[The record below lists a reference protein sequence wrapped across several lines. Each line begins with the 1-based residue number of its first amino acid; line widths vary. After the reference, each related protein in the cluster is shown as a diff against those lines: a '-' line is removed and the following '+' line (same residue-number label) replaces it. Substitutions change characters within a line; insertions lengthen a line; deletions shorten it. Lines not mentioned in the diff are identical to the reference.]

1 MDFIDDIGGMA
12 TSARDAILAY
22 VASKEAPEVQAA
34 DRHPTKTLYGKD
46 AINRVIQDEGDV
58 DDVQKYVIVHEG
70 FVDGAY
76 QDTKDITT
84 SGVGQT
90 GKYRDMTFKQTYD
103 IHYQDAKR
111 MIPNLDKMSKERQK
125 AIMSLAYRGDLV
137 KSPTFRGL
145 INEGKFQE
153 ASVELL
159 NHEEY
164 EGYKKNDPDNGII
177 HRLEEA
183 SKFIK
188 GET

>member
-1 MDFIDDIGGMA
+1 MFDFIDDTLSTL
-12 TSARDAILAY
+12 TSYLS
-22 VASKEAPEVQAA
+22 SKEAPAQVAGN
-34 DRHPTKTLYGKD
+34 HPIRTLYGKD
-46 AINRVIQDEGDV
+46 AINRVVQDEGDV

-76 QDTKDITT
+76 KDTKDITT

-90 GKYRDMTFKQTYD
+90 GKYMDMTFKQTYD
-103 IHYQDAKR
+103 IHFQDAQR
-111 MIPNLDKMSKERQK
+111 MIPDLDKMSKERQK
-125 AIMSLAYRGDLV
+125 AIMSLAYRGDLA
-137 KSPTFRGL
+137 KSPTFRDL
-145 INEGKFQE
+145 VNEGKFEE

-164 EGYKKNDPDNGII
+164 EGYKKNDPGNGII